1 MAIHTLFSSGR
12 LPENERGGIAQL
24 QQGAVWIVCKPLLRV
39 PSESR
44 ALFAVWFR
52 SKTKEGA
59 ADPASVLPKS
69 TPSRNRG
76 FRVVSERTVEEE
88 TRVLS
93 PLAP

>member
-24 QQGAVWIVCKPLLRV
+24 QQGAVCIVCKPLLRV

-59 ADPASVLPKS
+59 SDPASVLPKS
-69 TPSRNRG
+69 TPSSNRG